1 MSQQNLTEQ
10 PPWMQGRAQQAG
22 KVVTDQP
29 ARPRGNPNWHKG
41 MASPNPHGRS
51 AVLGVARTE
60 LAKMMQDNVGGIME
74 RQIERAL
81 EGDSAA
87 AQLVLSRIIAPLKAS
102 GERVQFAFNPEAPIT
117 TQIEQVL
124 AAVAAGEVPPDVGTQ
139 IISAINTL
147 SQARVTEELADK
159 VAALTAKDVTR

>member
-1 MSQQNLTEQ
+1 MSQQNLPDT
-10 PPWMQGRAQQAG
+10 PDWL
-22 KVVTDQP
+22 KNFTP
-29 ARPRGNPNWHKG
+29 APGHGRGNPNWHKG
-41 MASPNPHGRS
+41 MASPNPHGRTP
-51 AVLGVARTE
+51 VLGIARTE
-60 LAKMMQDNVGGIME
+60 LAKMMQDNVSGVME
-74 RQIERAL
+74 KQIEKAL

-102 GERVQFAFNPEAPIT
+102 GERVQFAFNPEASIT